1 MHPTYALGCG
11 ALENMVTGLK
21 CTLLAVNKLLTIV
34 HTQNAAA
41 VGPGLCTLYMRRL
54 RQKRVLILSKQT
66 SGTLGS
72 LVEQRYLHSCV
83 IVVITK
89 GCAIPHQQ

>member
-41 VGPGLCTLYMRRL
+41 VGPGLC
-54 RQKRVLILSKQT
+54 
-66 SGTLGS
+66 
-72 LVEQRYLHSCV
+72 SCICV
-83 IVVITK
+83 
-89 GCAIPHQQ
+89 GYARSAF